1 MRLTKT
7 SILLLLCVGSTLS
20 GCSALNIFKSKSAP
34 YAYSSTPETYMPE
47 TYILEDDITLPS
59 LNIACEVE
67 TLSLEDTLMPCPNS
81 AETSSIFTPMPTGK
95 DGYNAYGTTDYT
107 GENIPKQIGLRP
119 QSTLDTSNTASKM
132 TNRYGNPIRPV
143 KHKGIYA
150 SLGMVAYDT
159 INDNYGVQARLGYK
173 ITPTIGVEA
182 EGSMGVID
190 DNMNGV
196 DLGTKYAAGLFAIG
210 RIPVTK
216 NLSGLLRGGYH
227 YTQFK
232 QESAPLVVDLKTD
245 GFAYGIGVEY
255 AISHKDS
262 IRVDYTRYETKS
274 LMSDSDAA
282 SIAYVH
288 KF

>member
-1 MRLTKT
+1 MRFTKA
-7 SILLLLCVGSTLS
+7 SILLLLCAGSTLS
-20 GCSALNIFKSKSAP
+20 GCSALNIFKSKSDP
-34 YAYSSTPETYMPE
+34 YAYTSTPETYGVD
-47 TYILEDDITLPS
+47 TDSTLPP
-59 LNIACEVE
+59 LNIECETEV
-67 TLSLEDTLMPCPNS
+67 LSLEETLMPCPHG
-81 AETSSIFTPMPTGK
+81 AEASSIFIPMPTGD
-95 DGYNAYGTTDYT
+95 DGYNTYGTTDYT

-119 QSTLDTSNTASKM
+119 QSTLDTSNTASNM
-132 TNRYGNPIRPV
+132 TNRYGDLIRPV
-143 KHKGIYA
+143 KHKGVYA

-173 ITPTIGVEA
+173 ITPTIGIEA
-182 EGSMGVID
+182 EGSMGIID
-190 DNMNGV
+190 DDMNGV

-227 YTQFK
+227 YTEFK
-232 QESAPLVVDLKTD
+232 QKSAPLVADLKTD
-245 GFAYGIGVEY
+245 GFAYGIGIEY

-274 LMSDSDAA
+274 LASDSDAA